1 MTLVFVSITQQRRL
15 GQAHVDASAFIWW
28 LIQSIKATDYLM
40 LLYVKTADIKEH
52 SITVCRENVLPP
64 LVNANKDVLWQ
75 RSFFF
80 LPLPSAEP
88 KGLLS
93 PSCCLHL
100 LLQHLHTGRDIDQVS
115 AVEEGPADQELL
127 EEAIKLEPIHL
138 SVFKSFRLL
147 EATGCILSH
156 PVLAALSSHCKPNHL
171 RESSPFPGC
180 SSDPNPS
187 RCLAPGLGAVQIR
200 GFSRAAFSPLQEPAA
215 DSTEVR
221 LSNVVSQQCHVSSG
235 GVISLVPFF
244 SLILGTAV
252 SAWDKQQATSLMVF
266 TNTMRIRRNLEL
278 LVNFSSHLLL
288 YLILH

>member
-1 MTLVFVSITQQRRL
+1 MPTRTCFDR
-15 GQAHVDASAFIWW
+15 GAS
-28 LIQSIKATDYLM
+28 
-40 LLYVKTADIKEH
+40 
-52 SITVCRENVLPP
+52 
-64 LVNANKDVLWQ
+64 
-75 RSFFF
+75 FF
-80 LPLPSAEP
+80 LPVPSAEP
-88 KGLLS
+88 KGLRS

-127 EEAIKLEPIHL
+127 EEAIKLESIHL

-171 RESSPFPGC
+171 RKSSPFPGC

-187 RCLAPGLGAVQIR
+187 WCLAPGLGAVQIR

-235 GVISLVPFF
+235 GVISLVRF
-244 SLILGTAV
+244 SVLQCLPEISSRRPAWWCSQTQWGLEEILNFKLTFPHIYY
-252 SAWDKQQATSLMVF
+252 F
-266 TNTMRIRRNLEL
+266 TWFYIKVL
-278 LVNFSSHLLL
+278 
-288 YLILH
+288 